1 MAVAFRLLLHVIAT
15 TIPVVMAAVVE
26 VAMVVVSVVCYQ
38 SFSMDD
44 GLTFQLYL
52 TSNWETMM
60 LPQHCRLQQFYPVLV
75 AEELAVHLLFASF
88 VDVLDPQRH
97 CHYQAQIEVLE
108 ELPVALHSRPVLHLH
123 LLMATVHCHC

>member
-1 MAVAFRLLLHVIAT
+1 M
-15 TIPVVMAAVVE
+15 VE
-26 VAMVVVSVVCYQ
+26 VSVVCYQ

-75 AEELAVHLLFASF
+75 AEELGVRLLFASF

-97 CHYQAQIEVLE
+97 CHYQAQIEVLA
-108 ELPVALHSRPVLHLH
+108 ELPVALRSRPAPQ
-123 LLMATVHCHC
+123 LLMAAVHCHC